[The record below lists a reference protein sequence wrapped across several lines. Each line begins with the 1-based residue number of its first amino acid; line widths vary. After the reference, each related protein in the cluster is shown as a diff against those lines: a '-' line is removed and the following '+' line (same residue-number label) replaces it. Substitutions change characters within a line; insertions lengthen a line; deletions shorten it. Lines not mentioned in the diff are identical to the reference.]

1 MQSNEMKKAYYFP
14 HDLNARNDPKLQ
26 DVMIELGLEG
36 IGAYWCIIEQLYE
49 QEGQLPVKALKGIAF
64 TLHMDFPKLQRL
76 ISEFDLF
83 LIEGDVLTSPAVA
96 KRREAMIEKSYNAKK
111 SITNRWKKKADN
123 KDTNV
128 LNTDTNV
135 IRTYKNC
142 DTNVLNTDTN
152 VIRTYKNCDTNVL
165 NTDTNVIRTY
175 KNCDTNVLNTDTNVI
190 RTYKNCDT
198 NVLNTDTNVIR
209 TYKNCDTNVLNT
221 DTNVIRT
228 YKNCDTNVLNT
239 DTNVIRTYKNC
250 DTNVLNTDTNVIP
263 IKENKRKEKKEYNIS
278 SNDDKSNMPLD
289 SSAGGVN
296 YQGIIQFYNS
306 TMEQS
311 GATIPKVKSIE
322 GTRKKHVSARIREY
336 GRNAFADMIRKAA
349 ASDFLNG
356 RNERGFTATFD
367 WLIRPS
373 NFIKVIEGNYDSN
386 KNYSNSNGN
395 PRLKDNQRRG
405 TLEVSATSADDYKTT
420 F

>member
-1 MQSNEMKKAYYFP
+1 MKKAYYFP
-14 HDLNARNDPKLQ
+14 HDFNARNDPKLQ

-36 IGAYWCIIEQLYE
+36 IGAYWCMIEQLYE

-64 TLHMDFPKLQRL
+64 TLHMDFSKIQRL

-83 LIEGDVLTSPAVA
+83 LIEGDVLTSPAVT
-96 KRREAMIEKSYNAKK
+96 KRREAMIEKSNNAKK
-111 SITNRWKKKADN
+111 SITNRWKRKVEKK
-123 KDTNV
+123 
-128 LNTDTNV
+128 
-135 IRTYKNC
+135 
-142 DTNVLNTDTN
+142 
-152 VIRTYKNCDTNVL
+152 
-165 NTDTNVIRTY
+165 
-175 KNCDTNVLNTDTNVI
+175 
-190 RTYKNCDT
+190 
-198 NVLNTDTNVIR
+198 
-209 TYKNCDTNVLNT
+209 
-221 DTNVIRT
+221 
-228 YKNCDTNVLNT
+228 DTNVLNT

-263 IKENKRKEKKEYNIS
+263 IKENKRKEKKEDNIS

>member
-1 MQSNEMKKAYYFP
+1 MVSKKNFLIQMNFKNAVHSLSDADAGRVFKSLFEYVETGTDSKSIGPAADIVLLMFKGSIDEARMRYNEMC
-14 HDLNARNDPKLQ
+14 Q
-26 DVMIELGLEG
+26 
-36 IGAYWCIIEQLYE
+36 
-49 QEGQLPVKALKGIAF
+49 
-64 TLHMDFPKLQRL
+64 
-76 ISEFDLF
+76 
-83 LIEGDVLTSPAVA
+83 
-96 KRREAMIEKSYNAKK
+96 
-111 SITNRWKKKADN
+111 KKKENIQKRWNKNRNTTEYKCIQPNTTEYKCIHNDN
-123 KDTNV
+123 EDDNV
-128 LNTDTNV
+128 TINNDS
-135 IRTYKNC
+135 YK
-142 DTNVLNTDTN
+142 T
-152 VIRTYKNCDTNVL
+152 
-165 NTDTNVIRTY
+165 
-175 KNCDTNVLNTDTNVI
+175 
-190 RTYKNCDT
+190 
-198 NVLNTDTNVIR
+198 
-209 TYKNCDTNVLNT
+209 
-221 DTNVIRT
+221 
-228 YKNCDTNVLNT
+228 
-239 DTNVIRTYKNC
+239 
-250 DTNVLNTDTNVIP
+250 
-263 IKENKRKEKKEYNIS
+263 IS

>member
-1 MQSNEMKKAYYFP
+1 MKKAYYFP
-14 HDLNARNDPKLQ
+14 HDFNARNDPKLQ

-36 IGAYWCIIEQLYE
+36 IGAYWCMIEQLYE

-64 TLHMDFPKLQRL
+64 TLHMDFSKLQRL

-83 LIEGDVLTSPAVA
+83 LIEGDVLTSPAVT
-96 KRREAMIEKSYNAKK
+96 KRREAMIEKSNTAKMK
-111 SITNRWKKKADN
+111 IAKRWKKKAD
-123 KDTNV
+123 KEDTNV
-128 LNTDTNV
+128 SKSDTGVSKSDTGVSKSDTD
-135 IRTYKNC
+135 
-142 DTNVLNTDTN
+142 
-152 VIRTYKNCDTNVL
+152 
-165 NTDTNVIRTY
+165 
-175 KNCDTNVLNTDTNVI
+175 
-190 RTYKNCDT
+190 
-198 NVLNTDTNVIR
+198 
-209 TYKNCDTNVLNT
+209 
-221 DTNVIRT
+221 
-228 YKNCDTNVLNT
+228 
-239 DTNVIRTYKNC
+239 
-250 DTNVLNTDTNVIP
+250 VIP

-278 SNDDKSNMPLD
+278 SNDDKSNMTLD

-336 GRNAFADMIRKAA
+336 GKNAFADMIRKAA

>member
-36 IGAYWCIIEQLYE
+36 IGAYWCMIEQLYE

-64 TLHMDFPKLQRL
+64 TLHMDFSKLQRL

-83 LIEGDVLTSPAVA
+83 LIEGDVLTSPAVT

-111 SITNRWKKKADN
+111 SIANRWKKKADN
-123 KDTNV
+123 K
-128 LNTDTNV
+128 
-135 IRTYKNC
+135 
-142 DTNVLNTDTN
+142 
-152 VIRTYKNCDTNVL
+152 
-165 NTDTNVIRTY
+165 
-175 KNCDTNVLNTDTNVI
+175 
-190 RTYKNCDT
+190 
-198 NVLNTDTNVIR
+198 
-209 TYKNCDTNVLNT
+209 
-221 DTNVIRT
+221 
-228 YKNCDTNVLNT
+228 DTNVLNT

-289 SSAGGVN
+289 SSAVGVN

-367 WLIRPS
+367 WLIRPA
-373 NFIKVIEGNYDSN
+373 NFIKVIEGNYDNN

>member
-1 MQSNEMKKAYYFP
+1 MKKAYYFP
-14 HDLNARNDPKLQ
+14 HDFNARNDPKLQ

-36 IGAYWCIIEQLYE
+36 IGAYWCMIEQLYE

-64 TLHMDFPKLQRL
+64 TLHMDFSKLQRL

-83 LIEGDVLTSPAVA
+83 LIEGDVLTSPAVT
-96 KRREAMIEKSYNAKK
+96 KRREAMIEKSNTAKMK
-111 SITNRWKKKADN
+111 IAKRWKKKAD
-123 KDTNV
+123 KEDTPV
-128 LNTDTNV
+128 SKSDTGVSKSDTD
-135 IRTYKNC
+135 
-142 DTNVLNTDTN
+142 
-152 VIRTYKNCDTNVL
+152 
-165 NTDTNVIRTY
+165 
-175 KNCDTNVLNTDTNVI
+175 
-190 RTYKNCDT
+190 
-198 NVLNTDTNVIR
+198 
-209 TYKNCDTNVLNT
+209 
-221 DTNVIRT
+221 
-228 YKNCDTNVLNT
+228 
-239 DTNVIRTYKNC
+239 
-250 DTNVLNTDTNVIP
+250 VIP
-263 IKENKRKEKKEYNIS
+263 IKENKIKEKKEDNIS

-289 SSAGGVN
+289 SSAVGVN

>member
-1 MQSNEMKKAYYFP
+1 MKKAYYFP
-14 HDLNARNDPKLQ
+14 HDFNARNDPKLQ

-36 IGAYWCIIEQLYE
+36 IGAYWCMIEQLYE

-64 TLHMDFPKLQRL
+64 TLHMDFSKLQRL

-83 LIEGDVLTSPAVA
+83 LIEGDVLTSPAVT
-96 KRREAMIEKSYNAKK
+96 KRREAMIEKSNTAKMK
-111 SITNRWKKKADN
+111 IAKRWKKKAD
-123 KDTNV
+123 KEDTNV
-128 LNTDTNV
+128 SKSDTGVSKSDTGVSNSDTDV
-135 IRTYKNC
+135 IQMCKKS
-142 DTNVLNTDTN
+142 DTGVSKSDTD
-152 VIRTYKNCDTNVL
+152 
-165 NTDTNVIRTY
+165 
-175 KNCDTNVLNTDTNVI
+175 
-190 RTYKNCDT
+190 
-198 NVLNTDTNVIR
+198 
-209 TYKNCDTNVLNT
+209 
-221 DTNVIRT
+221 
-228 YKNCDTNVLNT
+228 
-239 DTNVIRTYKNC
+239 
-250 DTNVLNTDTNVIP
+250 VIP

-278 SNDDKSNMPLD
+278 SNDDKSNMTLD

-336 GRNAFADMIRKAA
+336 GKNAFADMIRKAA